1 MKALGKILI
10 VDDDQD
16 IISVVETILEN
27 EGYEVI
33 TAGGKD
39 EALKKAMLEK
49 PTLAVCDVMMST
61 HYEGFELAEAFATDK
76 SFAGMPVLMQS
87 SVRVFSSKDEDAMQ
101 FARNYRSEM
110 PGDDLDVLLV
120 ETDRTAGIDYKT
132 KDGKIKWVP
141 VAGFVPKP
149 VKAQNL
155 LEAIKRVTREK

>member
-1 MKALGKILI
+1 M

-39 EALKKAMLEK
+39 EAIAKAAIEK
-49 PTLAVCDVMMST
+49 PILAVCDVMMST
-61 HYEGFELAEAFATDK
+61 HYEGFELAEVFATDK
-76 SFAGMPVLMQS
+76 RFAGMPVLMQS
-87 SVRVFSSKDEDAMQ
+87 SIRVFTSKDEDAMS
-101 FARNYRSEM
+101 FARSYRAEM
-110 PGDDLDVLLV
+110 NSYELDVLLV

-132 KDGKIKWVP
+132 QEGKIKWVP
-141 VAGFVPKP
+141 VSGFVPKP

-155 LEAIKRVTREK
+155 IEAVKKVTGRV